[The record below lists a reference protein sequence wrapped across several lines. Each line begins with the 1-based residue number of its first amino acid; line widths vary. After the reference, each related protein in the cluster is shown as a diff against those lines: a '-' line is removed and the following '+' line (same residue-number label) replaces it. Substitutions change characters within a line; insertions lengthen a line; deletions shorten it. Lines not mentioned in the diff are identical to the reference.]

1 MVINLPNLLTLF
13 RIAAVPGLVALFYL
27 ESPLGAWLACGLFAI
42 AAFTDFL
49 DGYLARAM
57 RQQSALGRF
66 LDPVADKLLV
76 AATLLMLTGFGHIE
90 GLVILPAVVILCREI
105 MVSGLREYLAGIRVG
120 MPVSQLAKWKTLLQM
135 VAIGFLIVGDTGPA
149 ALPVRL
155 IGETGLWIAAA
166 LTLITG
172 YDYLR
177 AGLGHIDR
185 VSAEERKAPA
195 KPKDK
200 GKSAADTR
208 MSST

>member
-13 RIAAVPGLVALFYL
+13 RIAAVPGIVALFYL
-27 ESPLGAWLACGLFAI
+27 ESPLGAWLACGLFAM

-105 MVSGLREYLAGIRVG
+105 TVSGLREYLAGIQVG
-120 MPVSQLAKWKTLLQM
+120 MPVSQLAKWKTVLQM
-135 VAIGFLIVGDTGPA
+135 VAIGFLIVGDAGPA
-149 ALPVRL
+149 AVPVQL

-185 VSAEERKAPA
+185 VSTAETDGPA
-195 KPKDK
+195 KAD
-200 GKSAADTR
+200 GKRKPAADTR